1 MNKDHLNKSA
11 FLIMITIVGFV
22 LPSVLPVFWIHVFGL
37 IFIKIILS
45 VSLRQMLLTGMLN
58 LACVAFMGI
67 GAYFSGVLSTNLGLS
82 FWFTL
87 PLAGIFCSILGLA
100 LGFPLFRMKGAYFFI
115 GTVCFAIIVQTFFSN
130 FYVETF
136 GGVPGFTPI
145 GKPHIKILGLDLKFI
160 SQASYYYLSYCIM
173 IISLMIMYRLEYSR
187 YGQYWKAIRDAD
199 RLIET
204 LGVDLFKHKMLNFA
218 ICAFFSGI
226 CGSIYAPFIGIITPH
241 DFSLDFVFFVIMY
254 AVVGGG
260 ENFWGPIVGVLVL
273 SVVGEFLRGLGQYE
287 LFCYGIILVL
297 ALLFMPNGFF
307 GFYEQFS
314 NKIRFY
320 RKKVSQ

>member
-1 MNKDHLNKSA
+1 
-11 FLIMITIVGFV
+11 
-22 LPSVLPVFWIHVFGL
+22 
-37 IFIKIILS
+37 
-45 VSLRQMLLTGMLN
+45 ML
-58 LACVAFMGI
+58 
-67 GAYFSGVLSTNLGLS
+67 
-82 FWFTL
+82 
-87 PLAGIFCSILGLA
+87 
-100 LGFPLFRMKGAYFFI
+100 
-115 GTVCFAIIVQTFFSN
+115 
-130 FYVETF
+130 
-136 GGVPGFTPI
+136 
-145 GKPHIKILGLDLKFI
+145 
-160 SQASYYYLSYCIM
+160 
-173 IISLMIMYRLEYSR
+173 ISLMIMYRLEYSR

-260 ENFWGPIVGVLVL
+260 ENFWGPIIGVLVL

-287 LFCYGIILVL
+287 LFCYGIILVM

-320 RKKVSQ
+320 RKSVSF

>member
-1 MNKDHLNKSA
+1 MNKGALDKPV
-11 FLIMITIVGFV
+11 FLIIIPLIGFI
-22 LPSVLPVFWIHVFGL
+22 LPTLLPVFWIHIFAL

-67 GAYFSGVLSTNLGLS
+67 GAYFSGVLSTNYGLS
-82 FWFTL
+82 FWFTM
-87 PLAGIFCSILGLA
+87 PLAGLFCAMLGLA

-145 GKPHIKILGLDLKFI
+145 AKPHIKIPGLDLKFI
-160 SQASYYYLSYCIM
+160 SQTSYYYLSFCIM
-173 IISLMIMYRLEYSR
+173 LISLMIMYRLEHSR

-204 LGVDLFKHKMLNFA
+204 LGVDLFQHKMLNFA

-254 AVVGGG
+254 AVVGGS

-287 LFCYGIILVL
+287 LFCYGIILVS
-297 ALLFMPNGFF
+297 ALLFMPQGFL
-307 GFYEQFS
+307 GFYERVS
-314 NKIRFY
+314 NRIRFY
-320 RKKVSQ
+320 GKKVSP